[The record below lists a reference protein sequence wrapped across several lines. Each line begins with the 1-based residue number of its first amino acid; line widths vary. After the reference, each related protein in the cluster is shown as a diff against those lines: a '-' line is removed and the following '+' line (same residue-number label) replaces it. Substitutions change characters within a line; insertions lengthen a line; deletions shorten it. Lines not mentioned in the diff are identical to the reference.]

1 MNPKRFKRSLLCF
14 IKALWDLQQVNF
26 PAINA
31 QVMKRGPVLS
41 RQERIQ
47 LCTDVTEHEIYTTLQ
62 SIGNDKAPGV
72 DGYNAVFFNHT
83 WKILK
88 KDVIEAVKNFY
99 TTGKLFKPFNCGL
112 VSLIPKVQS
121 PKNVKSIDQ
130 FLVVL

>member
-1 MNPKRFKRSLLCF
+1 MGSSAGKL
-14 IKALWDLQQVNF
+14 

-72 DGYNAVFFNHT
+72 DGYNALFFKHS
-83 WKILK
+83 WKI
-88 KDVIEAVKNFY
+88 VKMLLQLSKTSSQQGRY
-99 TTGKLFKPFNCGL
+99 L
-112 VSLIPKVQS
+112 SLS
-121 PKNVKSIDQ
+121 T
-130 FLVVL
+130 LLLCL